1 MATYETRRYRRRQR
15 RARLAL
21 LWDRLRPAIFVML
34 VAAAASCA
42 WYLAHLVGI
51 VA

>member
-1 MATYETRRYRRRQR
+1 MTTYRTRRYRRRQR
-15 RARLAL
+15 RARLTL
-21 LWDRLRPAIFVML
+21 LWDRLRPTVFVML

-42 WYLAHLVGI
+42 WYLAHLAGI